1 MSDIETNV
9 SKATPKPARRKV
21 QATAIA
27 TRSIS
32 ETGISSLQ
40 PIASS
45 SRVEGLPS
53 TPIDR
58 TVGLMAGR
66 TCQVFVEDLRPF
78 ERALNSEERTPVSL
92 EQSLGALRGTRSR
105 HHMELEIAQQLVTSH
120 DQTIASL
127 ERRFES
133 ALRSF
138 RREMSH
144 SDREED
150 SDHEVRSAVEGIAR
164 STLVDRK
171 GQDDQDDEE

>member
-66 TCQVFVEDLRPF
+66 TCQVFVEDSSQPGAVPGGF
-78 ERALNSEERTPVSL
+78 EGDEVAPSY
-92 EQSLGALRGTRSR
+92 GTRN
-105 HHMELEIAQQLVTSH
+105 
-120 DQTIASL
+120 
-127 ERRFES
+127 
-133 ALRSF
+133 
-138 RREMSH
+138 
-144 SDREED
+144 
-150 SDHEVRSAVEGIAR
+150 R
-164 STLVDRK
+164 STA
-171 GQDDQDDEE
+171 GH

>member
-32 ETGISSLQ
+32 ETGVSSLQ

-53 TPIDR
+53 TPSDR

-66 TCQVFVEDLRPF
+66 TCQVFVEDLCPF

-92 EQSLGALRGTRSR
+92 EQSLGALRGTRSH

-127 ERRFES
+127 ERWFES
-133 ALRSF
+133 TLRSF

-144 SDREED
+144 SDQEED

-171 GQDDQDDEE
+171 GQDDQDEEE